1 MRNGC
6 YRTKKNQPNPLESL
20 ASLRNQNPSLPAAD
34 KHPYKAAVTT
44 ATAKP
49 LIKDI
54 RAGLAPIPIA
64 LSVIGLNW
72 SAQVNFVQGVEKPKP
87 SCRGDRDAGLPVGC
101 CECLLHCKGKTGS
114 FEVLLSNLSQPSP
127 FQTPPGQT
135 LPDPPCRRARVL
147 PKRGKKTRERGW
159 ASGRSLSFLLL

>member
-1 MRNGC
+1 MVV
-6 YRTKKNQPNPLESL
+6 TEQKKKKKPNPLESL
-20 ASLRNQNPSLPAAD
+20 VSLRNQNPSLPAAD

-64 LSVIGLNW
+64 LSLIGLNW

-87 SCRGDRDAGLPVGC
+87 SGSLCAAAGTGPRGCPRGAVSVC
-101 CECLLHCKGKTGS
+101 CVAKGNR
-114 FEVLLSNLSQPSP
+114 EVLRCCSQTCLNRPRFKHRLGRP
-127 FQTPPGQT
+127 CRT
-135 LPDPPCRRARVL
+135 LPAAEPGCY
-147 PKRGKKTRERGW
+147 
-159 ASGRSLSFLLL
+159 